1 MSSLALVDWKKDVLE
16 TAADRFERRLTEES
30 AALRL
35 EMGNTRADLKND
47 IWQLRSDM
55 AHLHTSLIK
64 WMFAFWI
71 GQLAFTVAI
80 VGILLRALRLP

>member
-1 MSSLALVDWKKDVLE
+1 MSNLALVEWKKDVLE
-16 TAADRFERRLTEES
+16 TAADRFERRLNEES

-35 EMGNTRADLKND
+35 EMGNMCADLKND

-55 AHLHTSLIK
+55 AHRHRSLIK

-71 GQLAFTVAI
+71 GQLGFTVAI
-80 VGILLRALRLP
+80 VGVILRAVRFP